1 MSSGVIAAPAGA
13 ALLDVSFVDLVSE
26 EVWADA
32 DPAAAAARTATRA
45 TRCASI
51 IPSPELK
58 DCCFSICGPALWSR
72 TGRFPMVRAAK
83 VGFRPAGSLLVPGA
97 SYPGFEAW
105 WRHIPGPPSA
115 GKAPLSQPG
124 NFALPR
130 PAGWKGAGYRREFQ
144 RHRCGR

>member
-51 IPSPELK
+51 ITSPELK

-72 TGRFPMVRAAK
+72 TGPLPYGSGGKGWISTRRFAARPWGVVSGVR
-83 VGFRPAGSLLVPGA
+83 GLVAP
-97 SYPGFEAW
+97 YPRATICWNGT
-105 WRHIPGPPSA
+105 P
-115 GKAPLSQPG
+115 
-124 NFALPR
+124 FATR
-130 PAGWKGAGYRREFQ
+130 
-144 RHRCGR
+144 